1 MKHVP
6 TLKAARRIFREW
18 CMEHGAVVDVEMAA
32 DLVRRIKTAI
42 DAESAALTADAEIT
56 RLRTALEII
65 AGRRQCID
73 NLLSNVEIA
82 CLALDKQHIE
92 EFGKPVRIREY
103 GKSALTA
110 GQRE

>member
-82 CLALDKQHIE
+82 CLALDYKL
-92 EFGKPVRIREY
+92 GP
-103 GKSALTA
+103 ALEAARNGRNVKRLTLS
-110 GQRE
+110 

>member
-1 MKHVP
+1 MSTMKHVS

-82 CLALDKQHIE
+82 CLALDTQL
-92 EFGKPVRIREY
+92 VRHERHL
-103 GKSALTA
+103 GRM
-110 GQRE
+110 G

>member
-1 MKHVP
+1 MKHP

-82 CLALDKQHIE
+82 CLALDYKL
-92 EFGKPVRIREY
+92 GP
-103 GKSALTA
+103 ALEAARNGRNVKRLTLS
-110 GQRE
+110 